1 MQHIRAHVLICG
13 GTGCKSAGSKEVQL
27 AFSRAIEAKG
37 LSDEVMVVET
47 GCHGFCEHGPL
58 VIVYPEGT
66 FYCQVKAEDVE
77 EIVESHLFK
86 GRIVERLLYHEPLT
100 HESIPNYSEINFYK
114 KQHRLVL
121 ENCGAINPE
130 QIEEYIAVGGY
141 EALAQAVT
149 TMSPEDVI
157 EEIKKSGL
165 RGRGGGGFPT
175 GMKWQFAK
183 ASVSDKKYVICNAD
197 EGDPGAFMDRSVL
210 EGDPHKILEGMAVC
224 GYAIGA
230 DEGYIYV
237 RAEYPLAIKR
247 LRIAIEQAEAMGLLG
262 ENIFG
267 SGFSFKLHIKEGAGA
282 FVCGEETALMASIE
296 GKRGMPRPR
305 PPFPAVAG
313 LWGKPTNINNVETF
327 GNVAAIIT
335 NGADWYA
342 GFGTEKSKGT
352 KVFALTGKINNTG
365 LAEVPM
371 GITMREIIYDI
382 GGGINGGKKFKAVQ
396 IGGPSGGCLPESML
410 DLSIDYDSLTAAGA
424 MMGSGGLVVMDEDTC
439 MVDVAKFF
447 LNFTQSE
454 SCGKCTP
461 CREGTKR
468 MLEVLTRITEGQGRE
483 GDIELLEELA
493 RNIKE
498 TALCGLGQ
506 TAPNPVLSTLKYFRH
521 EYEAHIKEKR
531 CPAGACEKLANY
543 EITDACK
550 GCGLCAR
557 QCPVNAISGEV
568 KKKHVIDVTKCIK
581 CGACMAA
588 CPFKAITKG

>member
-1 MQHIRAHVLICG
+1 MQHIRAHVLVCA
-13 GTGCKSAGSKEVQL
+13 GTGCKSAGSKEVEL
-27 AFSRAIEAKG
+27 AFQKEIKAKG
-37 LSDEVMVVET
+37 LADEVMVVET
-47 GCHGFCEHGPL
+47 GCHGFCEYGPL

-66 FYCQVKAEDVE
+66 FYSRVTAEDVP
-77 EIVESHLFK
+77 EIVESHLLK
-86 GRIVERLLYHEPLT
+86 GRLVERLMYHEPLT
-100 HESIPNYSEINFYK
+100 HESIPKYSDINFYK

-121 ENCGAINPE
+121 GNCGCINPE

-141 EALAQAVT
+141 EGLGKALTLMTPDEVVD
-149 TMSPEDVI
+149 EV
-157 EEIKKSGL
+157 KKSGL

-175 GMKWQFAK
+175 GLKWSFAK
-183 ASVSDKKYVICNAD
+183 QSVNDKKYVICNAD

-210 EGDPHKILEGMAVC
+210 EGDPHKILEGMAIC

-247 LRIAIEQAEAMGLLG
+247 LRVAIEQAEAMGLLG
-262 ENIFG
+262 ENIFN
-267 SGFSFKLHIKEGAGA
+267 SGFNFQIHIKEGAGA

-305 PPFPAVAG
+305 PPFPAVSG
-313 LWGKPTNINNVETF
+313 LWGKPTNINNVETLA
-327 GNVAAIIT
+327 NVPLILV
-335 NGADWYA
+335 NGGDWYA

-371 GITMREIIYDI
+371 GITMREIIFDI
-382 GGGINGGKKFKAVQ
+382 GGGINNNKKFKAVQ
-396 IGGPSGGCLPESML
+396 IGGPSGGCLPEELL
-410 DLSIDYDSLTAAGA
+410 DLPVDYDSLTAVGA

-468 MLEVLTRITEGQGRE
+468 MLEILTRITEGQGRD
-483 GDIELLEELA
+483 GDIELLENMA
-493 RNIKE
+493 KNIKE

-521 EYEAHIKEKR
+521 EYEAHINEKR
-531 CPAGACEKLANY
+531 CPAGVCEKMAVY
-543 EITDACK
+543 TITDKCK
-550 GCGLCAR
+550 GCGLCAKT
-557 QCPVNAISGEV
+557 CPV
-568 KKKHVIDVTKCIK
+568 
-581 CGACMAA
+581 
-588 CPFKAITKG
+588 

>member
-27 AFSRAIEAKG
+27 AFSRAIEAKD

-141 EALAQAVT
+141 EALAKAVT